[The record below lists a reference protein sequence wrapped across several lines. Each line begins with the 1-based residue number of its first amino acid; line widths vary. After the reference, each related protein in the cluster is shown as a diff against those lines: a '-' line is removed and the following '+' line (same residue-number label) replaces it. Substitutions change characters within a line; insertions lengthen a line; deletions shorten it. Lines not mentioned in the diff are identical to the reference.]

1 MQNYLCKSIC
11 AKVFVQKY
19 LSIIICAKVFIQDK
33 IHEMFTIPE
42 EMGLFWGVLMDEAD
56 EIVLLVDVVERDRV
70 ATGVTA

>member
-1 MQNYLCKSIC
+1 M
-11 AKVFVQKY
+11 
-19 LSIIICAKVFIQDK
+19 SIIICAKVFIQDK
-33 IHEMFTIPE
+33 IHKMFTIPE

>member
-1 MQNYLCKSIC
+1 M
-11 AKVFVQKY
+11 
-19 LSIIICAKVFIQDK
+19 SIIICAKVFIQDK

-70 ATGVTA
+70 ATGVTATITGES